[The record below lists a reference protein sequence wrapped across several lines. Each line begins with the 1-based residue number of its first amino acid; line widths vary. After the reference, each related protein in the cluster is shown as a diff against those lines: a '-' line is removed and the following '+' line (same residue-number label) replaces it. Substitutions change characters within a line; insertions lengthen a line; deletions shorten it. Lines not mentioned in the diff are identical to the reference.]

1 MSTDNLWFHNTIF
14 ALGMPVYLACSLVKQ
29 AGVYHSAQSPSTT
42 HGTPCLH
49 GNLTIQGH
57 FKIVHYV
64 ARVSVGKRAAGIRLK
79 CLLVVRV

>member
-14 ALGMPVYLACSLVKQ
+14 ALGIPVYLACSLVKQ

-42 HGTPCLH
+42 HR
-49 GNLTIQGH
+49 NLTIQGH
-57 FKIVHYV
+57 FKLVHYV